1 MTTPDLHHSPFTIHH
16 SPQAAPHDP
25 TAARREL
32 AVAAWLAAK
41 AELSQSAETRR
52 AYTGTLDRFRQTLA
66 TAGMDLDAD
75 HRQVALVAQAF
86 AAQGR
91 IKAATHNRR
100 LAILSSFYLYSIQ
113 HDLLAPP
120 NPIDLVA
127 RRRVPPYRHT
137 RALDFAAVR
146 RALAKIDRATLAG
159 ARDYVLI
166 SVALIT
172 GRRASELAG
181 LRGADV
187 ELADGGRVRLTWR
200 RTKGDETMV
209 DLLPPALSQALL
221 GYLRQAYV
229 PETDTAA
236 LGLAAD
242 AAVWVSVS
250 NHNAGAPISSQAIAD
265 ICQSRLGVSRVH
277 VLRHT
282 FARTMEQ
289 QGARLSEIQRRLGH
303 KNISTTSLYLQALG
317 REENPLAVELEQ
329 LLGVT

>member
-1 MTTPDLHHSPFTIHH
+1 MLPGTPQQIIVSG
-16 SPQAAPHDP
+16 SEAAPRDP
-25 TAARREL
+25 ASARRDL

-41 AELSQSAETRR
+41 AELSQSPETRR
-52 AYTGTLDRFRQTLA
+52 AYTGTLTRFRQTLA
-66 TAGMDLDAD
+66 AAGMDLDAD

-86 AAQGR
+86 AAHGR
-91 IKAATHNRR
+91 VKAATHNRR

-113 HDLLAPP
+113 HDLINPP

-127 RRRVPPYRHT
+127 RRRVQPYRHS

-166 SVALIT
+166 SIALIT
-172 GRRASELAG
+172 GRRVSELAG
-181 LRGADV
+181 LRGADI
-187 ELADGGRVRLTWR
+187 ELTEGGRVRLTWR

-209 DLLPPALSQALL
+209 DLLPPTLSSALL
-221 GYLRQAYV
+221 GYLRQLYA
-229 PETDTAA
+229 PDD
-236 LGLAAD
+236 AAD
-242 AAVWVSVS
+242 APLSLDPAAAVWVSVS
-250 NHNAGAPISSQAIAD
+250 NHNAGAAISAQAIAD
-265 ICQSRLGVSRVH
+265 ICQARLGVSRVH

-289 QGARLSEIQRRLGH
+289 QGAKISEIQRRLGH

-317 REENPLAVELEQ
+317 REDNPLAVELEQ
-329 LLGVT
+329 LLGVKE